1 MKLNKAKMRMMA
13 GKPALGTVLGMG
25 SPEVAGVL
33 ARSKFDFLL
42 LDAQHGAWNLQTA
55 GDALWNIGVAGHIGM
70 VRVVKN
76 DFFAIGS
83 MLDRGAL
90 GVVVPMV
97 ETVEEARAAVDAA
110 RYAPQGRRSVGGSSM
125 RSWQSVGNDGI
136 NEEIF
141 MAVQIETRLGVE
153 RAAEILA
160 VDGVDGCWIGPSD
173 LAREGHSA
181 GARGLSADGQ
191 NTRHLRARAPEPV
204 ARSRI
209 SLCHC
214 WVRWRVCQP
223 RGRLH
228 NTVVCSGTVERLR
241 AHILDHLSY
250 DAFYVSL
257 LE

>member
-1 MKLNKAKMRMMA
+1 LKLNKAKMRMMA

-55 GDALWNIGVAGHIGM
+55 GEALWNIGVAGHIGM

-125 RSWQSVGNDGI
+125 RSWQSAGNDGI

-141 MAVQIETRLGVE
+141 VAVQIETRLGLE
-153 RAAEILA
+153 RAVEILA

-173 LAREGHSA
+173 LALSLEVEEGHPVHEKAILQVLEACRQTGKIPGICGPGRQSQWLEA
-181 GARGLSADGQ
+181 GFLFVTVGSDGGCVSRGAASI
-191 NTRHLRARAPEPV
+191 V
-204 ARSRI
+204 RSYAQGP
-209 SLCHC
+209 
-214 WVRWRVCQP
+214 W
-223 RGRLH
+223 
-228 NTVVCSGTVERLR
+228 N
-241 AHILDHLSY
+241 A
-250 DAFYVSL
+250 
-257 LE
+257 